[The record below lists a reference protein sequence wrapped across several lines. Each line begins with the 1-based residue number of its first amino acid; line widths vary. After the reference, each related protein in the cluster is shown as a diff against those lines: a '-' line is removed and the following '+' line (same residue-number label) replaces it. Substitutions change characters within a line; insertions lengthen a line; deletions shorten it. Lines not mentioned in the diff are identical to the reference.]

1 MSEWRTLPEFPKYE
15 ITSDGDVRNRES
27 KKVLKEMQNSRTGAW
42 AYSLRRNDG
51 RSTQRNFWSLV
62 YSAWP
67 EYKPEDPKELA
78 IRKPANRY
86 SKRGQWA
93 DIPGFP
99 TYEAH
104 PDGSVRY
111 KKTRKRR
118 SSKINKRNEV
128 YYPLYNEYGDRS
140 DVKVKTILV
149 RCFGELAE
157 AA

>member
-1 MSEWRTLPEFPKYE
+1 MSEEWRTLPEFPKYE

-27 KKVLKEMQNSRTGAW
+27 KKVLKEYENPNTGAW
-42 AYSLRRNDG
+42 SYSLRRNDG
-51 RSTQRNFWSLV
+51 RCTQRNFWSLI

-67 EYKPEDPKELA
+67 ELKPTDPKELA
-78 IRKPANRY
+78 IRQPARRY
-86 SKRGQWA
+86 SQRGAWA

-118 SSKINKRNEV
+118 RLQHTKRGEP
-128 YYPLYNEYGDRS
+128 YYVLFNEYGDRS
-140 DVKVKTILV
+140 DVKVKTILA
-149 RCFGELAE
+149 RCFA
-157 AA
+157 